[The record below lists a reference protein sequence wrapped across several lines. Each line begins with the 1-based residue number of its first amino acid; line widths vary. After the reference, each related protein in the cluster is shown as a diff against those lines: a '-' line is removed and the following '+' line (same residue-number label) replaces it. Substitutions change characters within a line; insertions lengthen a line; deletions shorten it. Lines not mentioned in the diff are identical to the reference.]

1 MKLSDKRFWILE
13 ICKDMK
19 FRTII
24 ILAICVVITGVYAL
38 YNFLLMPILVYGW
51 ATGAF
56 LITLNKK
63 HIKLNCIEFLNKYSW
78 SYFGV
83 SVLLVLLAAVNSIGY
98 HNSAKEYRRC
108 FESEINDTVASIDRW
123 GKMGNKINLTNGESF
138 GVYIS
143 PLTEV
148 IDLENVIQKKRNI
161 VTLHKKAQNDTI
173 VFVDSHEYKWTFVI
187 ADPSLKTIFEE

>member
-1 MKLSDKRFWILE
+1 
-13 ICKDMK
+13 MK

-24 ILAICVVITGVYAL
+24 ILAICLVITGVYAL

-83 SVLLVLLAAVNSIGY
+83 SVLLVLLAAVNFIGY
-98 HNSAKEYRRC
+98 NNSSKEYRRC
-108 FESEINDTVASIDRW
+108 FETEINDTVAGIDRW
-123 GKMGNKINLTNGESF
+123 GKMGYKINLTNGESF

-143 PLTEV
+143 PLTKV
-148 IDLENVIQKKRNI
+148 IELENIIQNKKNI
-161 VTLHKKAQNDTI
+161 VTLQKKIHNDTI
-173 VFVDSHEYKWTFVI
+173 VFVDSHEYKWTFII
-187 ADPSLKTIFEE
+187 ADPSLKTIFEK